1 MAETELLFKSIP
13 EIGALYR
20 SKAISPLE
28 ITRLTLD
35 RIAQLNPSLN
45 AFISLTSE
53 KALEQASRA
62 ERELHTGVDRG
73 ALHGIPIALK
83 DLIDTAGI
91 RTTCGSRILRDQV
104 PKHDAIITTRLEESG
119 AVLVG
124 KTNLLEFAFGIV
136 HADYGQTNNP
146 YDLNRTAGGSS
157 GGSAAAVAA
166 GLCFA
171 AVGTDTGG
179 SIRIPASYCGVAGLK
194 PSYGLTSLSGVFPL
208 SWSLD
213 HAGPIARSSR
223 DARLMLEAMTGL
235 ILEHPAR
242 IKNMR
247 FGVLQRE
254 GRDMQPAVIAA
265 FDAAAQ
271 ALRGAGATVQTIEIP
286 DLELADAALLNVLLP
301 EASVIHAPW
310 IESRPEDYSPLTRMQ
325 IELGFAI
332 PAVTHVRAQQFRRHL
347 TRQFLLA
354 LRGLDAILSPTVAF
368 VAPKEDP
375 LFAVDAHGVSE
386 GRRTS
391 PYNLC
396 GLPALSVNCGF
407 GDHGLPVG
415 IQIVTRPHEDAL
427 ALAIGGAIEALMP
440 EARPVPNNDR
450 GIF

>member
-194 PSYGLTSLSGVFPL
+194 P
-208 SWSLD
+208 
-213 HAGPIARSSR
+213 
-223 DARLMLEAMTGL
+223 
-235 ILEHPAR
+235 
-242 IKNMR
+242 K
-247 FGVLQRE
+247 
-254 GRDMQPAVIAA
+254 
-265 FDAAAQ
+265 
-271 ALRGAGATVQTIEIP
+271 
-286 DLELADAALLNVLLP
+286 
-301 EASVIHAPW
+301 
-310 IESRPEDYSPLTRMQ
+310 
-325 IELGFAI
+325 
-332 PAVTHVRAQQFRRHL
+332 
-347 TRQFLLA
+347 
-354 LRGLDAILSPTVAF
+354 
-368 VAPKEDP
+368 
-375 LFAVDAHGVSE
+375 
-386 GRRTS
+386 
-391 PYNLC
+391 
-396 GLPALSVNCGF
+396 
-407 GDHGLPVG
+407 
-415 IQIVTRPHEDAL
+415 
-427 ALAIGGAIEALMP
+427 
-440 EARPVPNNDR
+440 
-450 GIF
+450 